1 MTKTEL
7 YKNGLISINNYH
19 FYPLGLDITSLSLV
33 GVLVPCTLGTFG
45 NTNTK
50 TYLTSPTRDNAGS
63 ISNINDIDTFETPR
77 LQMNFD
83 IMDLTT
89 WRYLKLATKPNE
101 FLVTMYDWEYDSI
114 VTNKMYFATQD
125 EIDIFQ
131 KFGSMQDYYILSK
144 KSIDIVGTNNS
155 IKTLTVT
162 YNANGGTGTVSS
174 ESVSPNEPFQFSD
187 GTGLTR
193 NYYVLVNWNTEVNS
207 EGQGIGLSFPLGLWT
222 TTSQTLNLYAIWS
235 PTTDRT
241 LSFDYQSVN
250 RQELDTET
258 DSDWITS
265 KTVTFNAK
273 VGTLPAPKFYLTQ
286 ESALVEVGTLIGWW
300 NIPYDWKTYGQ
311 GHQQYLYDL
320 GAVDLSGNPISSSA
334 IKQYTSTT
342 DYKVDGNSTIYAHW
356 SPEEYTLKFE
366 SDGGSSVADIKQT
379 YGSAL
384 TLPTPTKSGYTFVGW
399 YEDIDLPNSF
409 TSVTM
414 IAESKTLYAKWE

>member
-155 IKTLTVT
+155 ILTLTVT

-174 ESVSPNEPFQFSD
+174 QSVSPNEPFQFSD

-193 NYYVLVNWNTEVNS
+193 SNYVLVGWNTAS
-207 EGQGIGLSFPLGLWT
+207 GGSGLAFPLSLWT

-265 KTVTFNAK
+265 KTVTFNAE

-286 ESALVEVGTLIGWW
+286 ESELVEVGTLLGWW

-311 GHQQYLYDL
+311 GHAQYLTDS
-320 GAVDLSGNPISSSA
+320 GADEPDTV
-334 IKQYTSTT
+334 IKQYTSST
-342 DYKVDGNSTIYAHW
+342 DYEVDGNSTIYAHW
-356 SPEEYTLKFE
+356 SPNEYILTFNSL
-366 SDGGSSVADIKQT
+366 GGSSVADIKQT

-399 YEDIDLPNSF
+399 YEDIDLTNSF